1 MASLSQ
7 SNSPVDEN
15 VMDNYADELEDSPAD
30 FTPEDERS
38 GGEEEET
45 DDDSISSA
53 EAILMKNK
61 REKGKAKGKHGATGI
76 GGKANAKG
84 KPGRKASWSEDWTND
99 LVDIICS
106 NDVYQKKLI
115 FTNVKTVRKGEYY
128 YLLTNWLAYLY
139 GRIQSPRPDVMP
151 DRREGITRAAGFVFA
166 CIDTQAS

>member
-128 YLLTNWLAYLY
+128 EKI
-139 GRIQSPRPDVMP
+139 IQELKRRCEERNEQFIYDVGQT
-151 DRREGITRAAGFVFA
+151 REKFKRCKVGDHQNQQSTYY
-166 CIDTQAS
+166 